1 VLHQSIRVLAFV
13 FGLLMFIGGLA
24 GIGAGGAEVPSV
36 VFAIAIGAAVMI
48 AAVLQRS
55 GYRSE
60 AAERSHVLPGP
71 GGGEDGYV
79 EPRFAPTDEVFV
91 DPTSQLLMRVY
102 EDRRT
107 GERRYRAE
115 R

>member
-1 VLHQSIRVLAFV
+1 VLHQSIRVLAFA
-13 FGLLMFIGGLA
+13 FGLLMFVGGLA
-24 GIGAGGAEVPSV
+24 EIGIGGAEVPPGV
-36 VFAIAIGAAVMI
+36 VAIAIGAAVMI

-60 AAERSHVLPGP
+60 AAERSHIEPGP
-71 GGGEDGYV
+71 GGGENGYV

>member
-1 VLHQSIRVLAFV
+1 VLQLAIRVAV
-13 FGLLMFIGGLA
+13 FGVGILLFLGGLIVL
-24 GIGAGGAEVPSV
+24 GVGGAPIAGLEAVGLASV
-36 VFAIAIGAAVMI
+36 MMI

-60 AAERSHVLPGP
+60 AAERSNDPPGP
-71 GGGEDGYV
+71 GGGESGPID
-79 EPRFAPTDEVFV
+79 PRFAPTSEVFI
-91 DPTSQLLMRVY
+91 DPASRLLMRTY
-102 EDRRT
+102 EDPRT